1 MRSDIIAAIQAGKEE
16 IILNKSDG
24 DLVSYIINNPKL
36 HVKVRSIRTT
46 YSFNKVIYRL
56 QYQFLDIPDENI
68 IIVDNLFQA
77 EKEFLECIS
86 RFKRQAVFITLKGKV
101 NMYSIENTFDLAYMG
116 FYYNLLNKNCVSA
129 FSSSKYDFYI
139 YQFIYRLGSYK
150 LNSME
155 REVNK
160 KIEEL
165 IPKLFTPDM
174 SKELKAYIAHNYLAS
189 TITYYNNDNANV
201 VERSYIQTAY
211 GALINQKC
219 VCQGYAEAY
228 KRILDRLGITCEVLC
243 GKMKGENS
251 YHAWNIVSFNEKD
264 YYQVDVTWD
273 SIGGGRVSYEYF
285 CKSDKFI
292 SQTRYWTRK
301 YDWVCMN
308 EKDIRSVAI
317 REINLNKHKYI
328 SKGLLMQYIK

>member
-1 MRSDIIAAIQAGKEE
+1 MRADVIALIKAGKEE

-24 DLVSYIINNPKL
+24 DLIDYIVNNPKL
-36 HVKVRSIRTT
+36 HLKVQSISASYSLGKVK
-46 YSFNKVIYRL
+46 YKLKY
-56 QYQFLDIPDENI
+56 QYLDIPDENI
-68 IIVDNLFQA
+68 VIVDNMYHA
-77 EKEFLECIS
+77 EKEFLETITT
-86 RFKRQAVFITLKGKV
+86 FKRQMVFISLKSKV
-101 NMYSIENTFDLAYMG
+101 NMFTIENTYDIAYG
-116 FYYNLLNKNCVSA
+116 AFYYNLLEKNCVAA

-139 YQFIYRLGSYK
+139 YQFIYRLGAYK

-160 KIEEL
+160 KIDE
-165 IPKLFTPDM
+165 IVNKLFTSDM

-189 TITYYNNDNANV
+189 TITYYNNENANV

-228 KRILDRLGITCEVLC
+228 KRILNRLGITCEVLC

-251 YHAWNIVSFNEKD
+251 YHAWNIVSFDEKD

-273 SIGGGRVSYEYF
+273 SIGGGRVSHEYF
-285 CKSDKFI
+285 CKCDRFI

-301 YDWVCMN
+301 YDWVCVN
-308 EKDIRSVAI
+308 EKDIRSIAI
-317 REINLNKHKYI
+317 REINLNKSKYI